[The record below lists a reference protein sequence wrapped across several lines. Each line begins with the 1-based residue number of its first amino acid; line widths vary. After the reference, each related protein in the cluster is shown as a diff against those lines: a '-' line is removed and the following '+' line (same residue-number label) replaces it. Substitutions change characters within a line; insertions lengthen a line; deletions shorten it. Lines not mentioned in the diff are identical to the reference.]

1 MSSVYPWI
9 GFKRKEDRERFKQR
23 IFSEYKKTKPSACDL
38 NSPTYSRAMT
48 DKEIIQYLNI
58 HNAKYGEGQTFYII
72 SDLIKM
78 PEGLHWLIFCGY
90 WELVD
95 TLEKILKKEYKDYVF
110 LVAN

>member
-23 IFSEYKKTKPSACDL
+23 VFSEYKKIKPSIVSAKDGKE
-38 NSPTYSRAMT
+38 RKMA
-48 DKEIIQYLNI
+48 DKEIRQFLNI
-58 HNAKYGEGQTFYII
+58 HNAKYGEDETFYII

-90 WELVD
+90 WELLE